1 MNNIK
6 NAIFHTQGTNI
17 NSYIKRYL
25 NNYIKHKTFIKNKL
39 SIHDIEVLDQ
49 NDNLIDKFS
58 SESTWNQFINSM
70 LAFGFIEPSI
80 GKYIIK
86 IKKINIDFI
95 TKNIFSKSSN
105 KKIDLL
111 RQSRLIS
118 FLVLI
123 GKINENNFNDLNIK
137 GKMSKT
143 NFKNIKKEISL
154 WEIKISKNEKT
165 LKNVLERI
173 ENYEFKKQ

>member
-58 SESTWNQFINSM
+58 SEST
-70 LAFGFIEPSI
+70 
-80 GKYIIK
+80 
-86 IKKINIDFI
+86 
-95 TKNIFSKSSN
+95 
-105 KKIDLL
+105 
-111 RQSRLIS
+111 
-118 FLVLI
+118 
-123 GKINENNFNDLNIK
+123 
-137 GKMSKT
+137 
-143 NFKNIKKEISL
+143 
-154 WEIKISKNEKT
+154 
-165 LKNVLERI
+165 
-173 ENYEFKKQ
+173 

>member
-1 MNNIK
+1 
-6 NAIFHTQGTNI
+6 
-17 NSYIKRYL
+17 
-25 NNYIKHKTFIKNKL
+25 
-39 SIHDIEVLDQ
+39 
-49 NDNLIDKFS
+49 
-58 SESTWNQFINSM
+58 M

-105 KKIDLL
+105 KKINLL

-118 FLVLI
+118 FLALI

-154 WEIKISKNEKT
+154 
-165 LKNVLERI
+165 
-173 ENYEFKKQ
+173 